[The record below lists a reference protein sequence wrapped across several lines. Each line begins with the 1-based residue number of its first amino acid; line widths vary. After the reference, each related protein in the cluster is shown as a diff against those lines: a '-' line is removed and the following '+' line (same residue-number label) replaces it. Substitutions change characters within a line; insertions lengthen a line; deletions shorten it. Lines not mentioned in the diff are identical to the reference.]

1 MKCKNELKEIDIKN
15 RACYYFDNIIN
26 GTKINSSNVL
36 LNKKLYE
43 NISVYNISY
52 KSPAGPKPLRI
63 MCNLLYLLMAK
74 LNI

>member
-26 GTKINSSNVL
+26 GTKINSSNIL

-52 KSPAGPKPLRI
+52 KSPTGPKPLRV
-63 MCNLLYLLMAK
+63 MFNLLYFLMAK